1 MQAKQTIVRFQNQNK
16 SITEIAVT
24 LGVAKSTVWYIL
36 RKKTE
41 CTGELG
47 NIKRPGRPRRTTVV
61 DDWRILSMIKKNPF
75 TTSVKKKKVEPT

>member
-41 CTGELG
+41 CTGELS

-75 TTSVKKKKVEPT
+75 TTSLSKKKS